1 MPYKHPIPDAPIAP
15 SMLPR
20 VAAANL
26 TSQDVLILT
35 KPGNNPGEKNKGLE
49 QRSMTME
56 QIITTILTTLPA
68 STIPI
73 VVCVLGCCFIYL
85 KIGKDR
91 KQTKTERD
99 NQTDELDKRLTLVEH
114 DVEFMKEQNAL
125 FGQKLDRILEELTA
139 IKVELAKKMDVK

>member
-1 MPYKHPIPDAPIAP
+1 MSDIVTAIVSAISPTA
-15 SMLPR
+15 L
-20 VAAANL
+20 
-26 TSQDVLILT
+26 
-35 KPGNNPGEKNKGLE
+35 
-49 QRSMTME
+49 
-56 QIITTILTTLPA
+56 
-68 STIPI
+68 PI
-73 VVCVLGCCFIYL
+73 VVCVLGCVFIYL

-139 IKVELAKKMDVK
+139 IKVELAKKADMNNK

>member
-1 MPYKHPIPDAPIAP
+1 MSDIVTAIIASISP
-15 SMLPR
+15 
-20 VAAANL
+20 AAL
-26 TSQDVLILT
+26 
-35 KPGNNPGEKNKGLE
+35 
-49 QRSMTME
+49 
-56 QIITTILTTLPA
+56 
-68 STIPI
+68 PI
-73 VVCVLGCCFIYL
+73 VVCVLGCVFIYL

-139 IKVELAKKMDVK
+139 IKVELAKKADMNNK